1 MSETSSLARIPSPSR
16 IKAEHH
22 IVLHD
27 RTVVSKK
34 PSYTQGQDAERSDS
48 DAPPTPGSAGLY
60 KRLTNNSTSMRQSV
74 RQGYNKQKYAR
85 YGQERY
91 HVDDAGASEDDSA
104 GPGAS
109 TPIPGQEATAAQ
121 KGYIERAQSKAK
133 GMISRKKTLGKAD
146 QQDTIIDI
154 LYENQRGVFFFGIP
168 NYSNKS
174 LLPSDPKPWQN
185 AQFRTSAVD
194 IRNAQVPDPSWEWA
208 WKSWYVDMSRDVDEE
223 GWEYSFAFVGKG
235 ATTFAWH
242 GNHPWFHSFVRRR
255 RWLRMRK
262 RRDIVH
268 RTREKAHELTA
279 DYFTIHPK
287 TVRAASLFSAQN
299 GSIQALAKL
308 KEPVVNVEE
317 MEISTIGELFVA
329 LKRSSVDREKILA
342 VRKFTDEG
350 GDELFYLG
358 ERMEDI
364 MGTFIFQS
372 SRRNLLGDLIS
383 RHDKVH
389 KEQKE
394 LSAHQHEE
402 DEEKQKAHDTAAR
415 RASNLLKAVHAA
427 DEQVKRLEY
436 WSDQKGIADS
446 SAAAQ
451 DENGHS
457 QPSFKNKQPARA
469 GAPALQKHGSYTNG
483 HQSESD
489 TAYET
494 APDGSKRESSV
505 FYDSESKKSKA
516 DSSMDDRDK
525 PVLQRFTTAPEDV
538 AELSPQSESRGR
550 VSGLDGVV
558 ETAEDGQREHQNSR
572 TRKDADDDGPPK
584 LERFTTAPEEPTE
597 TTKKSKGK
605 GKASPLGGV
614 VEAAE
619 DGQHEHQ
626 NLSPGKASKGARR
639 SVQIVEPVPFSPN
652 EIGGEQFATP
662 PESP

>member
-1 MSETSSLARIPSPSR
+1 MSETSSLARVPSPSR

-27 RTVVSKK
+27 RTLPKK
-34 PSYTQGQDAERSDS
+34 PSYTREPDAERSDS
-48 DAPPTPGSAGLY
+48 DAPPTPGQTGLY
-60 KRLTNNSTSMRQSV
+60 KRLTNNSNSVRQSV

-91 HVDDAGASEDDSA
+91 HVEDAQTSEDDSA
-104 GPGAS
+104 TPGAS
-109 TPIPGQEATAAQ
+109 TPVTGQEATPAQ
-121 KGYIERAQSKAK
+121 KGYLERAQSKAK

-146 QQDTIIDI
+146 QRDTVIDI

-262 RRDIVH
+262 RRDTTH

-287 TVRAASLFSAQN
+287 TVRPASLFSGQN
-299 GSIQALAKL
+299 GSLLALAKL
-308 KEPVVNVEE
+308 KEPALDVNE
-317 MEISTIGELFVA
+317 MDISTIGELFVA
-329 LKRSSVDREKILA
+329 LKRASVDREKIVA

-364 MGTFIFQS
+364 MGMFIFQS
-372 SRRNLLGDLIS
+372 SRRQLLGDLIS

-389 KEQKE
+389 KEQND
-394 LSAHQHEE
+394 LSAHQHEQ
-402 DEEKQKAHDTAAR
+402 DEAKQKEHDTAAR
-415 RASNLLKAVHAA
+415 RANNLLKAVHAA
-427 DEQVKRLEY
+427 DEQVKKLEY
-436 WSDQKGIADS
+436 WSDQKGIADT
-446 SAAAQ
+446 SAAAD

-457 QPSFKNKQPARA
+457 QPSFKNKQSARA
-469 GAPALQKHGSYTNG
+469 GAPALHKAHSSYTNG
-483 HQSESD
+483 HQSGSE

-494 APDGSKRESSV
+494 APDTSKRDSSV
-505 FYDSESKKSKA
+505 FYDSESKDSKGR
-516 DSSMDDRDK
+516 DSSIEEGEK
-525 PVLQRFTTAPEDV
+525 P
-538 AELSPQSESRGR
+538 S
-550 VSGLDGVV
+550 
-558 ETAEDGQREHQNSR
+558 
-572 TRKDADDDGPPK
+572 
-584 LERFTTAPEEPTE
+584 LERFTTAPEDATE
-597 TTKKSKGK
+597 LSRKGGGK
-605 GKASPLGGV
+605 GKAPALDGV

-626 NLSPGKASKGARR
+626 NFSPTKSSKGAGR
-639 SVQIVEPVPFSPN
+639 SVQIVEPVPFPPD
-652 EIGGEQFATP
+652 EIGGEEFTTP